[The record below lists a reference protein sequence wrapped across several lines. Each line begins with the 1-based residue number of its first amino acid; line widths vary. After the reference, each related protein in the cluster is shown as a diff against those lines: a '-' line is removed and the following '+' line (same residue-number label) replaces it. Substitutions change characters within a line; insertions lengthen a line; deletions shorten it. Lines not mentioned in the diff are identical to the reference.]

1 MFQQRLFAKSAVRIA
16 ADLKSLHYEP
26 QMFLRDFRSM
36 QRCQNQQ
43 ACQRPLLFRNS

>member
-43 ACQRPLLFRNS
+43 ACQRPWLIRNS